1 MRVERFILNYPILPK
16 PAWRWRRWQL
26 EFDRIGHITK
36 VKPVGTRC
44 HTAKFPVSGVQNL
57 PGPFRLRFPCTNRRQ
72 YPNDISNHMM
82 EEPIGINIDPN
93 PLPSP
98 LNIQLI
104 DHPNGLFGLTRRC
117 PVGIKVVTTQKI
129 TTGRP

>member
-1 MRVERFILNYPILPK
+1 
-16 PAWRWRRWQL
+16 
-26 EFDRIGHITK
+26 
-36 VKPVGTRC
+36 
-44 HTAKFPVSGVQNL
+44 
-57 PGPFRLRFPCTNRRQ
+57 
-72 YPNDISNHMM
+72 MM

-93 PLPSP
+93 PLPST

-129 TTGRP
+129 TTGRPHAIDVQRPMIPGNPGFQKGWPCLTV